1 MVFYEVCARVE
12 STRTEGQPGDAK
24 CNRQNRLS
32 VPEKNRSF
40 VLIFAFFLHSRN
52 TATMLSSSICVAI
65 YGTDPVRVVGK
76 KQSGSYSGLE
86 VELFSSACI
95 SSTTSMLNVEEMA
108 ASSSAAMTMMR
119 YRLNNVDMNT
129 Y

>member
-1 MVFYEVCARVE
+1 
-12 STRTEGQPGDAK
+12 
-24 CNRQNRLS
+24 
-32 VPEKNRSF
+32 
-40 VLIFAFFLHSRN
+40 
-52 TATMLSSSICVAI
+52 MLSSSICVAI
-65 YGTDPVRVVGK
+65 YGADPVRVVGK